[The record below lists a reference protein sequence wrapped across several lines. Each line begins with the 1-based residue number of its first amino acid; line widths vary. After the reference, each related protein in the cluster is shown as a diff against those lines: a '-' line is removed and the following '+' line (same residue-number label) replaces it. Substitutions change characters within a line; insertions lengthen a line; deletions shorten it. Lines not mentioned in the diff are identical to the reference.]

1 VKGAAVLSFLERKG
15 QRVFKRYGF
24 SAEGEAQAGCPAV
37 AQAKDYQPQV
47 LERGRVASAL
57 EAVCQNMRQRGL
69 AEALVAEVERQ
80 APAAVYES
88 AADTVNIH
96 IDEVGVKKQ
105 KARRSELMT
114 ASTAMDPPGTSAQ

>member
-1 VKGAAVLSFLERKG
+1 MLSFLERKG
-15 QRVFKRYGF
+15 QQVFERYGF
-24 SAEGEAQAGCPAV
+24 SAEGEPQAGCPVV

-57 EAVCQNMRQRGL
+57 EAVCQDMRQQGL
-69 AEALVAEVERQ
+69 AEAVVAEVERQ

-96 IDEVGVKKQ
+96 IDEVGVN
-105 KARRSELMT
+105 RT
-114 ASTAMDPPGTSAQ
+114 G